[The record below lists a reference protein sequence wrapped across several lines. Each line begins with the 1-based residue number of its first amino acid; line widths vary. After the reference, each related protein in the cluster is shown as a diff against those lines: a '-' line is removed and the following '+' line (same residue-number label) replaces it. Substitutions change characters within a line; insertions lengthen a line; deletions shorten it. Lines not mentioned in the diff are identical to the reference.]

1 MILLSIFLQKINT
14 VRNIQLFGL
23 LFLFFFSACK
33 TEPTLTEEL
42 DPTLEEKLTTVSATG
57 NLDYFILPESDDL
70 SAIPQDPK
78 NPLSADKVRL
88 GKMLFHETGLGVNPK
103 KALSAGTYS
112 CASCHSAAAG
122 FQAGTFQGIGE
133 GGIGFGER
141 GEGRAKGAR
150 YTGMEVDV
158 QPIRTPSAMNG
169 AYQKNTLWNGQFGAT
184 AANLDYGSEF
194 TEGTPKETNKLGYE
208 GLEIQAIAGLG
219 VHRMDVTAELM
230 RDLGYKELFDA
241 VFADDFDEANRYTK
255 ETAGLAIAAFERT
268 VMSNQAPFQKWL
280 RGDKSAL
287 TTEEKTGAILFFGKA
302 QCAACHTGP
311 ALNKEEFHALGM
323 SDLYDCP
330 EEIFNTNPTQSDHL
344 GRGGFTKIE
353 ADNYKFKVPQLYN
366 LKDSPF
372 FGHGSSFRSIEDVLA
387 YKNSAIPQNDNVSED
402 RLAAFFR
409 PLGLT
414 PAEMEDLSK
423 FIENGLYDPNLKR
436 FQPEMVNSGNCIP
449 NNDPLARNQLGCN

>member
-1 MILLSIFLQKINT
+1 MKKIKLFAVLATLSMF
-14 VRNIQLFGL
+14 
-23 LFLFFFSACK
+23 ACK
-33 TEPTLTEEL
+33 SEPSIETTL
-42 DPTLEEKLTTVSATG
+42 DATLEEKLQTVSETG

-70 SAIPQDPK
+70 ASIPQDPK
-78 NPLSADKVRL
+78 NPLSMNKVRL
-88 GKMLFHETGLGVNPK
+88 GKMLFHETALGVKPK
-103 KALSAGTYS
+103 KPLSAGTYS

-150 YTGMEVDV
+150 YTGMEIDV
-158 QPIRTPSAMNG
+158 QPMRTPSAMNG

-184 AANLDYGSEF
+184 AANLDYSSQF
-194 TEGTPKETNKLGYE
+194 TADTPKETNNLGYE

-219 VHRMDVTAELM
+219 VHRMDVTPELV
-230 RDLGYKELFDA
+230 RDLGYKDLFDA
-241 VFADDFDEANRYTK
+241 AFAEFEESNRYTK

-268 VMSNQAPFQKWL
+268 LMSNQAPFQKWL
-280 RGDKSAL
+280 AGNKSAL
-287 TTEEKTGAILFFGKA
+287 TNQEKTGAILFFGKA
-302 QCAACHTGP
+302 ECYNCHTGP
-311 ALNKEEFHALGM
+311 ALNKEEFHAIGA
-323 SDLYDCP
+323 SDLFDCP
-330 EEIFNTNPTQSDHL
+330 EEIFNTNPEQGDHL
-344 GRGGFTKIE
+344 GRGGFTGLE
-353 ADNYKFKVPQLYN
+353 EDMYKFKVPQLYN

-372 FGHGSSFRSIEDVLA
+372 YGHGSSFRSIEEVLD
-387 YKNSAIPQNDNVSED
+387 YKNRAIPQNAKVPGD
-402 RLAAFFR
+402 RLATDFR

-414 PAEMEDLSK
+414 SDEITALSK